1 MKIVPL
7 GADSLGTR
15 SFSFYIET
23 PDIKIVIDPSCA
35 LAPRRYSLP
44 PTPDEIENLNRTYKK
59 IREHVKKSD
68 AIIITHY
75 HNDHYPFFDTEV
87 FKEKFLLLKNY
98 SKNMNHMQI
107 VRGKRFC
114 DELKNL
120 KIEFDFCDGKKYRFG
135 ETVVVFSDGL
145 WHGKL
150 RRQGKCVAVIIKERG
165 ESAFFSSDTQGL
177 WEDRLR
183 KFIEDK
189 NINYFFIDGPSLYQS
204 KKSDIDEFFNQVSEI
219 LKNLNDA
226 KIIIDHHFIRDLNYK
241 NYIKRLKDV
250 FGERIFTCAGFCGVS
265 DTPLEAL
272 RRDYYEKK
280 NHRLN

>member
-15 SFSFYIET
+15 SFSFYVET
-23 PDIKIVIDPSCA
+23 FDIKIVIDPSCA

-44 PTPDEIENLNRTYKK
+44 PTPEEIKNLNKTYKK

-68 AIIITHY
+68 VIVITHY
-75 HNDHYPFFDTEV
+75 HNDHYPFFDAEV
-87 FKEKFLLLKNY
+87 FKGKLLLLKNY

-120 KIEFDFCDGKKYRFG
+120 KIDFDFCDGEKYKFG
-135 ETVVVFSDGL
+135 KTMMIFSEGL

-150 RRQGKCVAVIIKERG
+150 RRQGKCVAVLVKENG
-165 ESAFFSSDTQGL
+165 KYAFFSSDTQGL
-177 WEDRLR
+177 WEDKLK
-183 KFIEDK
+183 KFIEGK

-204 KKSDIDEFFNQVSEI
+204 KRSDIDEFFNQVSEI
-219 LKNLNDA
+219 LKKLNDA
-226 KIIIDHHFIRDLNYK
+226 KIIIDHHFTRDLNYK
-241 NYIKRLKDV
+241 NYIFRLKKI
-250 FGERIFTCAGFCGVS
+250 FGERIFTCAEFCGVS

-280 NHRLN
+280 NYRFN